1 MADINFW
8 AVLMAGVAA
17 FFAGFGYYAV
27 LGDVLT
33 RLSPAPR
40 IERPTAQVVPFELGK
55 NLVIAAVTAGLVANM
70 DLTGWTDGALLALA
84 LWIAFPVVVLASS
97 VFHENVPVK
106 LAALHAGD
114 WLAKLLII
122 AITVAVWT

>member
-1 MADINFW
+1 M
-8 AVLMAGVAA
+8 
-17 FFAGFGYYAV
+17 
-27 LGDVLT
+27 LGEVLT

-70 DLTGWTDGALLALA
+70 DLTGWTDGALLGLA